1 MSQPGTLTTASA
13 GAVATDQTNNRA
25 SSKQQ
30 LTFSPTRREEDHHVV
45 TDEKLARTRQE
56 IDNANC
62 AMNDEISNLNE
73 KLDER
78 LKKQEHDYLKGY
90 SLYVK

>member
-1 MSQPGTLTTASA
+1 
-13 GAVATDQTNNRA
+13 
-25 SSKQQ
+25 
-30 LTFSPTRREEDHHVV
+30 LTFSPTRREEDHHIV

-56 IDNANC
+56 IEVANG
-62 AMNDEISNLNE
+62 AMNEEISSLNE